1 MVHQL
6 LDRENGVLMASM
18 AVQAGLHRG
27 QLSELV
33 KAGILERTGRGV
45 YIEAGGIDD
54 ELFSLQQRAKKIVY
68 SHETAL
74 FLHGMTDRTP
84 FRYAITVPSSYKPSA
99 ALKASCDVYYIK
111 EDLTGLG
118 QCKASSGMGHKVITY
133 DVERTLCDI
142 IRSRNKLDPQ
152 IVIEAL
158 KKYAARKDKDLNRL
172 SAYAKMFGVSKIAHQ
187 YLEVLL

>member
-1 MVHQL
+1 
-6 LDRENGVLMASM
+6 M
-18 AVQAGLHRG
+18 AVQAGLHRQ

-33 KAGILERTGRGV
+33 KSGILERASRGV
-45 YIEAGGIDD
+45 YIEAGGIND

-84 FRYAITVPSSYKPSA
+84 FRYVVTVPSSYKPSA
-99 ALKASCDVYYIK
+99 ALKTSCDVYYIK
-111 EDLTGLG
+111 GDLISLG
-118 QCKASSGMGHKVITY
+118 QCEAPSGMGHTVITY
-133 DVERTLCDI
+133 DLERTLCDI

-152 IVIEAL
+152 IIIDAL
-158 KKYAARKDKDLNRL
+158 KKYAARKDKNLNRL
-172 SAYAKMFGVSKIAHQ
+172 SSYVKVFGVSKIVHQ